1 MITKYIGSIEDFKD
15 CYYVGFCQVKSG
27 IVLSIDN
34 LDQYTEDN
42 DKVFNKID
50 VVTKTTILNEN
61 GSYIDAFVMYYDYEI
76 ADKFYLNALIMYN
89 TYKRPIGFVDLSQN
103 IDIGKYRIKSVT
115 VNFDYDINNQSI
127 NLIIDDNYIS
137 HLIATKNKTA
147 HNRLFNP
154 ELNQY
159 KASSKSEI
167 ISNISHDK
175 KFTKNIRDI
184 VRDNKLLYRY
194 SGNIHKHDIKDQ
206 FLLGNYEFSIA
217 LDELRVNDVELNI
230 VNIIDINENPYVV
243 AWSRDYTKLIS
254 MTDGNIV
261 NLNFKIDHPYYI
273 GSNMIIETN
282 YTKIQG
288 KITQY
293 RYIHNTKDIVNISN
307 RLDNQFISN
316 GLDDYPIK
324 SLVLPEH
331 VKISKNPFTNELM
344 LYYIIDNEIHYL
356 SNDLALY
363 VSDFGSPKFDNQHII
378 YAAKG
383 YLLIGTRSGYCYT
396 ISNIGIHRFNNPGY
410 IKAGKLLTNNYQ
422 NINKDLVLTDI
433 NQVNEVLDS
442 LELDFITPISQD
454 LHYII
459 HKGKQYLLENHID
472 NENQGIVACHF
483 KLYDFIGH
491 FRYKNLAFVAK
502 NYDNDITRMQVS
514 NFAYQGNLYKVVKTS
529 QVYRLSRL

>member
-15 CYYVGFCQVKSG
+15 CYCIGFCQVKSG
-27 IVLSIDN
+27 VALSMDN

-42 DKVFNKID
+42 DKVFSKID
-50 VVTKTTILNEN
+50 IVTKTTILNES
-61 GSYIDAFVMYYDYEI
+61 GSYVDAFVIYYDYEI
-76 ADKFYLNALIMYN
+76 ADKYYLNALIMYN
-89 TYKRPIGFVDLSQN
+89 TYKRPIGFVNLSQN
-103 IDIGKYRIKSVT
+103 IDIGKYRIKSVV

-127 NLIIDDNYIS
+127 NLVIDDNYIT
-137 HLIATKNKTA
+137 HLVATKNKTA
-147 HNRLFNP
+147 HNRLFNT

-159 KASSKSEI
+159 KASSRSEI
-167 ISNISHDK
+167 ISNVSHNK

-184 VRDNKLLYRY
+184 VRDNNLLYRY
-194 SGNIHKHDIKDQ
+194 SGNIHKHNIKDQ

-217 LDELRVNDVELNI
+217 LDDLKLGDNELNI
-230 VNIIDINENPYVV
+230 VNIIDINKVPYVV
-243 AWSRDYTKLIS
+243 AWSRNYTKLIS
-254 MTDGNIV
+254 IIDRNII
-261 NLNFKIDHPYYI
+261 NLDFKIDHPYYI

-288 KITQY
+288 KVTQY
-293 RYIHNTKDIVNISN
+293 RYIHNTRDITNISK
-307 RLDNQFISN
+307 RLVNQFISN
-316 GLDDYPIK
+316 NLDSYPTTD
-324 SLVLPEH
+324 LVLPEY

-344 LYYIIDNEIHYL
+344 LYYTTDSEIHYL
-356 SNDLALY
+356 SNDLASY
-363 VSDFGSPKFDNQHII
+363 VSDFGSPKFDDQHII

-422 NINKDLVLTDI
+422 NIDKNLVLTDI
-433 NQVNEVLDS
+433 DQVNEILES

-454 LHYII
+454 LHYLV

-472 NENQGIVACHF
+472 NEDQGVVSCHF

-491 FRYKNLAFVAK
+491 FGYKNLAFVAK
-502 NYDNDITRMQVS
+502 NYDDDINNMQVS
-514 NFAYQGNLYKVVKTS
+514 NFAYQGNLYKVMKTS